1 MREHPRRPP
10 ILRATATD
18 PAGTRAL
25 QRRHA
30 AGAVVRLLPGVFI
43 ATEVWAGLTPAEQ
56 HLARARAVAPH
67 LRPGSV
73 FSHGTAAM
81 IHGWPWIGAT
91 GDRVHVL
98 DPAAAVIQH
107 RVGVIR
113 HPGGPRTTP
122 DHVAFDGVPVTSMLE
137 TAVTIATTIEQH
149 VAAVA
154 VDAAVRAGDLLIDEI
169 RSAAPRRPARGSV
182 RAAAVLD
189 ALDPLH
195 ESVGESFAAAR
206 FVQLGLPRC
215 TSQARVRHHDGT
227 VDRVDFW
234 FPSLGVVVEFDGRQ
248 KYVDPSMLQG
258 RDPGDVLW
266 AEKRREDRIRALPA
280 VRTVIRVT
288 WWHLVEL
295 DRLRAL
301 FRAHGVRV

>member
-1 MREHPRRPP
+1 MHEHRKRTP
-10 ILRATATD
+10 ILRTSPADPATART
-18 PAGTRAL
+18 L

-30 AGAVVRLLPGVFI
+30 AGSLVRLLPGVFI
-43 ATEVWAGLTPAEQ
+43 ERDVWEGLALHERHRT
-56 HLARARAVAPH
+56 RARAVAPL

-81 IHGWPWIGAT
+81 IHGWPWIGNV

-98 DPAAAVIQH
+98 DPNATLIQH
-107 RVGVIR
+107 RAGVIR
-113 HPGGPRTTP
+113 HPGVPRTAV
-122 DHVAFDGVPVTSMLE
+122 DAAAFDGVPVTSALD
-137 TAVTIATTIEQH
+137 TAVMLATSCALH

-154 VDAAVRAGDLLIDEI
+154 VDAAVRRRQVRIDELQQHV
-169 RSAAPRRPARGSV
+169 PRRPARGSV

-195 ESVGESFAAAR
+195 ESAGESFAAAR
-206 FVQLGLPRC
+206 FVELGMPPWV
-215 TSQARVRHHDGT
+215 SQALVRHADGT
-227 VDRVDFW
+227 IDRLDFW

-248 KYVDPSMLQG
+248 KYVDPTMLDG

-266 AEKRREDRIRALPA
+266 AEKRREDRVRALPA
-280 VRTVIRVT
+280 VRTVVRAT

-301 FRAHGVRV
+301 FRAHGVPV

>member
-1 MREHPRRPP
+1 M
-10 ILRATATD
+10 
-18 PAGTRAL
+18 
-25 QRRHA
+25 
-30 AGAVVRLLPGVFI
+30 RLLPGVFV
-43 ATEVWAGLTPAEQ
+43 ATGVWEELTPVEQ
-56 HLARARAVAPH
+56 HLVRARAVAPH

-73 FSHGTAAM
+73 FSHSTAAV
-81 IHGWPWIGAT
+81 IRDWPWIGPVD
-91 GDRVHVL
+91 DRVHVV
-98 DPAAAVIQH
+98 DPAVPVIQH
-107 RVGVIR
+107 RVGVVR
-113 HPGGPRTTP
+113 HPGSPSRGTTI
-122 DHVAFDGVPVTSMLE
+122 ATFEGVPVTSALE
-137 TAVTIATTIEQH
+137 TAVTLATTAVHH
-149 VAAVA
+149 VAVA
-154 VDAAVRAGDLLIDEI
+154 ALDAPVRAGEVTIDEL
-169 RSAAPRRPARGSV
+169 RRVLPERPARGSV

-189 ALDPLH
+189 AIDPRH

-206 FVQLGLPRC
+206 FVELGLPPC
-215 TSQARVRHHDGT
+215 ASQVQFEHPDGT

-266 AEKRREDRIRALPA
+266 AEKRREDRIRAVPV

-288 WWHLVEL
+288 WWHLVEP